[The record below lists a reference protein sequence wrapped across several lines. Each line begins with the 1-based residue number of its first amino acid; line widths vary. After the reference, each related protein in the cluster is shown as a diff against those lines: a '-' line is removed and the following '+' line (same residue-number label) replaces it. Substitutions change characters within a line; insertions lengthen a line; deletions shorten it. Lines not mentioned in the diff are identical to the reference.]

1 MSIQPVTPQADVRS
15 SRWSVSR
22 SLAIEGGKPVRTS
35 PFPSWPQFSADEVAA
50 AESVLQSGKVN
61 YWTGEEGRRFEQE
74 YASQLGVKRAIAVA
88 NGTVALELALYALG
102 IGPGDEVIVTS
113 RSFVASASCVLMRGA
128 RPVFADVDRDSQNIT
143 ANTIRAAVS
152 PRTRA
157 VIAVHLWGW
166 PCEMD
171 AILALTEEKSLA
183 VIEDCAQAHGS
194 RYKNR
199 NAGSMGR
206 INAFSFCQDK
216 IISTGGEWG
225 LLTTNDEA
233 LWERAW
239 SFKDHG
245 KNYQAVFHRQHPPG
259 YRWLHDTC
267 GTNWR
272 LTEMQSA
279 LGRVLLRKLA
289 QRVGSRRHN
298 AAVLNRMFA
307 TIPAL
312 RAALP
317 PPECHHVYYKHCVF
331 VRPEKLRDGW
341 TRDRI
346 MQAIVAE
353 GIPCFSGY
361 GETYLERAFPE
372 PWRPSQA
379 LPVARELA
387 QTGLVFLVHSTLAEE
402 DLRDTCRAV
411 EKVMEVAA
419 VA

>member
-1 MSIQPVTPQADVRS
+1 MSIQPVTPQARVRS
-15 SRWSVSR
+15 GRWSVSGR
-22 SLAIEGGKPVRTS
+22 LAIEGGEPVRTV
-35 PFPSWPQFSADEVAA
+35 PFPSWPKFSADEIAA
-50 AESVLQSGKVN
+50 AESVLHSGKVN

-74 YASQLGVKRAIAVA
+74 YASQVGVKHAIAVA
-88 NGTVALELALYALG
+88 NGTVALELALHALG

-143 ANTIRAAVS
+143 AETVRTVLT

-157 VIAVHLWGW
+157 IIAVHLWGW

-171 AILALTEEKSLA
+171 TILELAEENSLT

-194 RYKNR
+194 TYKDR
-199 NAGSMGR
+199 PAGSMGR

-216 IISTGGEWG
+216 IISTGGEGG

-245 KNYQAVFHRQHPPG
+245 KSYAAVFRREHPPG
-259 YRWLHDTC
+259 YRWLHESV

-289 QRVGSRRHN
+289 QRVENRRRN

-312 RAALP
+312 RVALP
-317 PPECHHVYYKHCVF
+317 PPECHHGYYKHCVF
-331 VRPEKLRDGW
+331 VRPEKLREGW

-346 MQAIVAE
+346 LQAIVAE

-361 GETYLERAFPE
+361 GEMYLERAFPE
-372 PWRPSQA
+372 PWRPPEP
-379 LPVARELA
+379 LPIAHELA

-402 DLRDTCRAV
+402 DVRDACRAV
-411 EKVMEVAA
+411 EKVMAAA